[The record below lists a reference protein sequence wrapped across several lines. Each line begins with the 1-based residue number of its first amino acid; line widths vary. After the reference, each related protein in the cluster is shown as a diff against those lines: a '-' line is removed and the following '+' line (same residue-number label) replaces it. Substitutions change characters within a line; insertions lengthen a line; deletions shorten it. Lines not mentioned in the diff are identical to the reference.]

1 VRSLHFNFTKHLA
14 IYWSARHSLKFAPS
28 NPEFRVIFE
37 INLLRVVQGMSI
49 KQLIKFQCF
58 LIGFLSATV
67 HAEIVPVGVAPHG
80 GTVILGGTVIPLK
93 EVTLS
98 AQLPGRIISIAG
110 DEGDEFTAGAELLSI
125 NDDDLQAKKQAARAQ
140 LNKAHTNMQ
149 NAQVQYNRELWN
161 PRVYNPR
168 PMAGMGFPSMFDG
181 MFNDMGG
188 DNGMFGGSG
197 NKGIERQAD
206 LAAQGSQVEAARAQ
220 IAAAESGLRG
230 LDAKLRDTK
239 AIAPFDGV
247 IVKKMVEVGDT
258 VQPGQPLLVFAYSK
272 YLRIKA
278 EVPARLMPGLQKGM
292 VVPARL
298 DVGNTRVNA
307 RVAQIAPVADSSQ
320 HTVTVKFDLPAGV
333 PGGAGMY
340 AEVMLPDVSSP
351 ARALPVIPK
360 AAISHRGSLPSVKVL
375 DENDV
380 PQLRLIRTGD
390 ELDENRITV
399 LSGLKPGERLWI
411 GNDNEN

>member
-1 VRSLHFNFTKHLA
+1 M
-14 IYWSARHSLKFAPS
+14 S
-28 NPEFRVIFE
+28 NKRFF
-37 INLLRVVQGMSI
+37 
-49 KQLIKFQCF
+49 KFQCF
-58 LIGFLSATV
+58 LIGLLATTFQATAQ
-67 HAEIVPVGVAPHG
+67 AEIVPVGVAPHG
-80 GTVILGGTVIPLK
+80 GYVILGGTVIPLK

-98 AQLPGRIISIAG
+98 AQMPGRVESIAG
-110 DEGDEFTAGAELLSI
+110 DEGDEFQAGTVLLTTD
-125 NDDDLQAKKQAARAQ
+125 DDDLQAKKQAAQAQ
-140 LNKAHTNMQ
+140 LDKAHTSMQ

-181 MFNDMGG
+181 MFNDFGG
-188 DNGMFGGSG
+188 DNGMFGSGG

-220 IAAAESGLRG
+220 ITAAESGLRE

-239 AIAPFDGV
+239 AVAPFDGV
-247 IVKKMVEVGDT
+247 IVKKLVEVGDT
-258 VQPGQPLLVFAYSK
+258 VQPGQPLLMFAYSK

-298 DVGNTRVNA
+298 DVNDTRVNA
-307 RVAQIAPVADSSQ
+307 RVAQIAPVADSKQ

-340 AEVMLPDVSSP
+340 AEIMLPDVSSP
-351 ARALPVIPK
+351 AKALPVIPK
-360 AAISHRGSLPSVKVL
+360 AAVSRRGSLPSVKVL

-380 PQLRLIRTGD
+380 PQLRLIRIGD

-411 GNDNEN
+411 GNEK